1 MIRGEAGVAWRPT
14 NQHETTFPSPLA
26 VRARA
31 HGIAE
36 LSHDFFLQLPKR
48 RSLQLEAQ
56 VVPFLGT
63 GISCLASTHTALVF
77 SLVFFHLS

>member
-1 MIRGEAGVAWRPT
+1 MASYKPARDDIPIAP
-14 NQHETTFPSPLA
+14 
-26 VRARA
+26 RARLA
-31 HGIAE
+31 EVAE
-36 LSHDFFLQLPKR
+36 LSDGEFFLQLPKR

>member
-1 MIRGEAGVAWRPT
+1 MASYKPARDDI
-14 NQHETTFPSPLA
+14 PLA
-26 VRARA
+26 PRRSRQA

-36 LSHDFFLQLPKR
+36 LSHEFFLELPKR